1 MYFCSMFENKNS
13 RTELSQLGEFGLI
26 QYIKDNVTLSQPGS
40 LTGIGD
46 DAAVIDNGPGRTIIT
61 TDMLLEGVHFDL
73 AYCPLKHLGYKSV
86 VVNVSDLCAM
96 NATPRQIVIG
106 LGLSNRFSLDA
117 IEEFYSGVLLAC
129 ERYGV
134 DLVGGD
140 TTSSKSGLVI
150 SITAIGSAPA
160 EDLVYRSGAK
170 ENDLIC
176 VTGDLGAAYMGLQLL
191 NREKQ
196 IYIENPQAQPDLQG
210 YDYILERQLK
220 PEARLDIIRRFK
232 TWYIQPSSMIDISDG
247 LASELLHICKASDKG
262 CQIYEDK
269 LPIDHLTRELGMELG
284 MDATVA
290 ALNGGEDYEL
300 LFTLP
305 LSEYEKIKDR
315 GEISIIGHITD
326 ANAGYQ
332 FVDRQNGVHPLT
344 AQGWD
349 AFLSK

>member
-1 MYFCSMFENKNS
+1 
-13 RTELSQLGEFGLI
+13 
-26 QYIKDNVTLSQPGS
+26 
-40 LTGIGD
+40 
-46 DAAVIDNGPGRTIIT
+46 
-61 TDMLLEGVHFDL
+61 
-73 AYCPLKHLGYKSV
+73 
-86 VVNVSDLCAM
+86 M

-117 IEEFYSGVLLAC
+117 IEEFYAGVLLAC

-140 TTSSKSGLVI
+140 TTSSKSGMVI
-150 SITAIGSAPA
+150 SITAIGSAPD
-160 EDLVYRSGAK
+160 EDLVYRNGAK

-196 IYIENPQAQPDLQG
+196 IYLENPQAQPDLQG

-220 PEARLDIIRRFK
+220 PEARLDITRRFK

-262 CQIYEDK
+262 CQIYEEK

-284 MDATVA
+284 IDATVA

-305 LSEYEKIKDR
+305 ISEYEKIKDR
-315 GEISIIGHITD
+315 AEISIIGHITD
-326 ANAGYQ
+326 VNAGYQ
-332 FVDRQNGVHPLT
+332 LIDRQNGVHPLT

>member
-1 MYFCSMFENKNS
+1 MFENKNS
-13 RTELSQLGEFGLI
+13 RTELNQLGEFGLI
-26 QYIKDNVTLSQPGS
+26 QYIKNNVTLSQPGS

-46 DAAVIDNGPGRTIIT
+46 DAAVIDNGPGRTVIT

-73 AYCPLKHLGYKSV
+73 SYCPLKHLGYKSV

-117 IEEFYSGVLLAC
+117 IEEFYAGVMLAC

-140 TTSSKSGLVI
+140 TTSSKSGMVI
-150 SITAIGSAPA
+150 SITAIGSAPQ
-160 EDLVYRSGAK
+160 EELIYRNGAM

-196 IYIENPQAQPDLQG
+196 IYLENPQAQPDLQG

-232 TWYIQPSSMIDISDG
+232 TWYIQPTSMIDISDG
-247 LASELLHICKASDKG
+247 LASEILHICKASNKG
-262 CQIYEDK
+262 CQIYEEK

-284 MDATVA
+284 IDATVA

-305 LSEYEKIKDR
+305 ISEYEKIKDR
-315 GEISIIGHITD
+315 AEISIVGHITD
-326 ANAGYQ
+326 VNAGYQ